1 MDFMCADTPEGKYPY
16 NNKRE
21 EERERDQEREREKEE
36 RNWKEGEEVR
46 EEYGEKSKN

>member
-21 EERERDQEREREKEE
+21 EEREREKEE
-36 RNWKEGEEVR
+36 RSWKEGEEVR